1 MNDANGPSIWCQ
13 MLNKVP
19 EVIVGDGRRLPD
31 RKSELGLDQHYLNN
45 ECPFDHNSFLP
56 IQSE

>member
-1 MNDANGPSIWCQ
+1 MNEAKGPHRVSDVEQ
-13 MLNKVP
+13 VP
-19 EVIVGDGRRLPD
+19 EVIIGDGCRLPE
-31 RKSELGLDQHYLNN
+31 RKSELELDQHYLNN

>member
-1 MNDANGPSIWCQ
+1 MNDANGPSIGCQ

-19 EVIVGDGRRLPD
+19 EVIIGDGCKLPE

-45 ECPFDHNSFLP
+45 ECSFDHNSFLP